1 MPHKLE
7 PGSVPFGTAL
17 GTAPGGVVSYSS
29 DYDTADE
36 KTYPNR
42 SSYRS
47 YYDGIY
53 MGYKWQCVEFARR
66 WLYVNKGYIFN
77 DVSMAYE
84 IFNLRSVRQISARQ
98 LAYLGRGRR
107 FC

>member
-1 MPHKLE
+1 MTSTIDTKPTI
-7 PGSVPFGTAL
+7 FGTLL
-17 GTAPGGVVSYSS
+17 GIADGGVCSYSS
-29 DYDTADE
+29 DYETANDTE
-36 KTYPNR
+36 YPNR
-42 SSYRS
+42 SAYRS

-84 IFNLRSVRQISARQ
+84 IFKT
-98 LAYLGRGRR
+98 LGKFKVIQR
-107 FC
+107 FL